1 MQAVMTSDCAEK
13 LEWIFNAKS
22 DENIT
27 REETDNHKEPW
38 VLNIRHGL
46 EIKSMKP
53 NLLN

>member
-1 MQAVMTSDCAEK
+1 MQ
-13 LEWIFNAKS
+13 NH
-22 DENIT
+22 
-27 REETDNHKEPW
+27 EEMDNHEELW